1 MIKHWIVSLLC
12 GGIEHNLNLRFF
24 NDFLRS
30 VKELV
35 SILLGCCHDYVL
47 KRYWIIWFRDP
58 RELKIWIAM
67 SWVWISQ
74 SWEAIRYSWIN
85 IYLFFFIIL
94 SRETIRYLSFYV
106 DHLWFSILFYLLIML
121 SWKMRLWSDGN
132 IQWGEVA
139 LDIFCHL
146 METLKHGDEHIWN
159 ILYSKQ
165 NSLQHSASVHI
176 NPMNWLS
183 P

>member
-12 GGIEHNLNLRFF
+12 GGIEHKLNLRFF
-24 NDFLRS
+24 NEFLRS

-58 RELKIWIAM
+58 RELEIWIAM
-67 SWVWISQ
+67 CWVWISQ
-74 SWEAIRYSWIN
+74 SWEIKRYSWFK
-85 IYLFFFIIL
+85 IYLLFDNIVLWNHKIFIIL
-94 SRETIRYLSFYV
+94 CWPWLSSDLIFFYF
-106 DHLWFSILFYLLIML
+106 HLLIML
-121 SWKMRLWSDGN
+121 SGKMRLWSDGN

-159 ILYSKQ
+159 ILYSK
-165 NSLQHSASVHI
+165 
-176 NPMNWLS
+176 
-183 P
+183 